1 MQQTL
6 DPAIVATGVDQQAG
20 SMLVVNLFHYSD
32 LWQDLGG
39 QVSRLADILDV
50 PLDADGLGEP

>member
-1 MQQTL
+1 MSE
-6 DPAIVATGVDQQAG
+6 PN
-20 SMLVVNLFHYSD
+20 VNLFHYSD